1 LSHNFDVAIMGAGL
15 AGLATALALFERK
28 PELNIALVSPSNK
41 KGDIENAFASNQ
53 PGIASHPH
61 FSKDHNLLS
70 QWTTFSLPYNETALQ
85 KAFEFD
91 ANIALAKGRWQI
103 AKTASDALDLQAR
116 IAVFNATVP
125 QRFSAQWRAD
135 VGPFG
140 ALWLESAWAV
150 APTVLQ
156 QVWIKMLTS
165 YDCHFVNG
173 QATEIRIGELG
184 VIRYADEQGN
194 EGHLTAMNTI
204 ICSPAGLHSLVD
216 KKASFDILKP
226 ENSLPLIQW
235 PGQSQRQHCPE
246 RTANFGKA
254 IVQMEGYA
262 IPLGDQQWLVKD
274 EQEVALE
281 PYRGNRWHTP
291 DRLPYVGAM
300 FDKNAIASNA
310 RRISSNDLIALPSL
324 RNLYLNTAH
333 GTRGL
338 LSGIAGAALVADLL
352 LGANTSLPRTLA
364 NALNPN
370 RYVRRALRAH
380 FANLQSG

>member
-1 LSHNFDVAIMGAGL
+1 MGGGL

-28 PELNIALVSPSNK
+28 PELNIVIVSPPHK
-41 KGDIENAFASNQ
+41 KADIESAFASNQ

-70 QWTTFSLPYNETALQ
+70 QWTAFSLPYNETALQ
-85 KAFEFD
+85 KAFKID
-91 ANIALAKGRWQI
+91 ANVALARGRWQL
-103 AKTASDALDLQAR
+103 AKTASDAFDLQAR
-116 IAVFNATVP
+116 IAAFNAEVP
-125 QRFSAQWRAD
+125 QSYSAQWRAD
-135 VGPFG
+135 VGLFG
-140 ALWLESAWAV
+140 ALWLESAWAI
-150 APTVLQ
+150 APAVLQ
-156 QVWIKMLTS
+156 QVWTKMLIS

-173 QATEIRIGELG
+173 HATEIQIGELG
-184 VIRYADEQGN
+184 VIRYTDEHGN
-194 EGHLTAMNTI
+194 QGHLTAMDAI

-216 KKASFDILKP
+216 KKAFFNVLKP

-246 RTANFGKA
+246 RSANFGKA
-254 IVQMEGYA
+254 IVQMESYA
-262 IPLGDQQWLVKD
+262 IPLGELQWLVKD

-300 FDKNAIASNA
+300 FDTTAIASNA
-310 RRISSNDLIALPSL
+310 RRFSSNDLITLPSL

-338 LSGIAGAALVADLL
+338 LSGIAGAAIIADLL
-352 LGANTSLPRTLA
+352 LGANTSLPSTLA

-370 RYVRRALRAH
+370 RYVRRTLRAH
-380 FANLQSG
+380 FANLQSE